1 MFCRSFFIGG
11 YGILA
16 IPTQSNCMQ
25 TSYMASLPYPRN
37 LIVCKTSWMAR
48 MPYIYKLHYLY
59 LRQRGYGKMPYPPIC
74 LYPLSLIVSFSS
86 ISFVIASRS

>member
-1 MFCRSFFIGG
+1 
-11 YGILA
+11 
-16 IPTQSNCMQ
+16 
-25 TSYMASLPYPRN
+25 
-37 LIVCKTSWMAR
+37 MAR

-59 LRQRGYGKMPYPPIC
+59 LRQRGYGKMPYIYKLHYLYLRQRGYGKMPYPPIY

>member
-1 MFCRSFFIGG
+1 MFCRSFFVGG

-25 TSYMASLPYPRN
+25 ILGMT
-37 LIVCKTSWMAR
+37 R

-59 LRQRGYGKMPYPPIC
+59 LRQRGYGKMPYPPIY